1 MQNKDITPSIVVG
14 AGFGDEGKGL
24 TTSWRCANTEKP
36 LVVRFN
42 GGHQAGHQVNY
53 NGKKH
58 IFSSFGS
65 GTLQG
70 VPTYWSEYCT
80 FHPSAFLNEYQLLK
94 SLKPLIYVNPL
105 CPVTT
110 FFDVDFNRL
119 AERTKANGSVGV
131 GFGATIQRQEAY
143 YKLFVQDLFHEKILL
158 EKLKNIANYYGR
170 KYDDYRMEEF
180 LEVIREVKNI
190 ITLSDNSIIY
200 NNYNPIF
207 EGAQGILLDMDFGF
221 FPNVTRSNT
230 TSKNALKLCEVSG
243 VFNYTNTHE
252 IYYVTRCYT
261 TRHGRGYMG
270 EGKPVTLKNNEGET
284 NKSHEFQ
291 GEFRTSEMDFELLNY
306 ALECDNNFSKG
317 VRKNLVITCTDQL
330 DTDIDLF
337 LSKVNTSFDKVFIS
351 NGNSLDNISE
361 VKVYGK
367 SF

>member
-1 MQNKDITPSIVVG
+1 MDSISNIIIG
-14 AGFGDEGKGL
+14 SGFGDEGKGL
-24 TTSWRCANTEKP
+24 VTSWRCANTKNP

-42 GGHQAGHQVNY
+42 GGHQCGHQVNY

-94 SLKPLIYVNPL
+94 SHKPLIYVNPL

-110 FFDVDFNRL
+110 FFDVDENRT
-119 AERTKANGSVGV
+119 AERIKANGSVGV
-131 GFGATIQRQEAY
+131 GFGATIKRQEAY
-143 YKLFVQDLFHEKILL
+143 YKLFVQDLFHEKVLI
-158 EKLKNIANYYGR
+158 EKLKRIANYYGR
-170 KYDDYRMEEF
+170 TKHDSRMEEF
-180 LEVIREVKNI
+180 LEDVKEVKNI
-190 ITLSDNSIIY
+190 ITLSNDSIMCCEHT
-200 NNYNPIF
+200 PIF
-207 EGAQGILLDMDFGF
+207 EGGQGILLDMDFGF

-230 TSKNALKLCEVSG
+230 TSKNALKLFEDSG
-243 VFNYTNTHE
+243 YSNYSNQRE

-261 TRHGRGYMG
+261 TRHGLGYMG

-306 ALECDNNFSKG
+306 ALECDKNFSRMI
-317 VRKNLVITCTDQL
+317 RKNLVITCTDQL

-337 LSKVNTSFDKVFIS
+337 ISKINTYFDKVFIS

-361 VKVYGK
+361 VKIYGK